1 MKKIIVCFFVALI
14 FVSTW
19 GCGLNL
25 EKEAENLNTYTA
37 SLEFDEENHTL
48 SGNMKVDFCNKSNST
63 LNELKFNIYP
73 NAFREN
79 SAQPVISLAKSKECY
94 YNGESY
100 GNIEISKVQ
109 GANTSSFEICGSDE
123 NILKVNLQSPI
134 QPTQSTS
141 IEMEFVITL
150 PNISHRFG
158 YGENTINF
166 GNFLPTLCVFENG
179 KWQEIEYHSNGDPF
193 YSEVANYHITFSY
206 PENMILASTGI
217 CLDTQIF
224 EGIATKTISAPAVR
238 DFAMV
243 LSDKFSVV
251 SKEVDGI
258 EVKYFYHSDLNFTT
272 SLETA
277 VKAVATFNNL
287 FGKYPYGEL
296 SVVEANF
303 CIGGMEFPNLVL
315 IGDTI
320 DNYDSYQMVIVHEI
334 AHQWWYG
341 VVGNNQTSYAWL
353 DEGLTE
359 FSTALFYEKNAG
371 YNLTYEQIIS
381 NANTNMQVF
390 SKVFSDVVGKV
401 DTSMNRNLSDF
412 ETENEYIYS
421 TYVEGMLLFDG
432 LKNLLSE
439 KVLIKCLK
447 NYFTTFAFKTVT
459 PADMI
464 ASFEKTSSL
473 NLEPFFNSWIQG
485 KVVFTS

>member
-1 MKKIIVCFFVALI
+1 MKKFIVCFFVALI

-25 EKEAENLNTYTA
+25 EKGSQNLNSYTA
-37 SLEFDEENHTL
+37 VLSFDEENHTL
-48 SGNMKVDFCNKSNST
+48 LGNMKVDFCNKSNTT
-63 LNELKFNIYP
+63 LSELKFNIYP
-73 NAFREN
+73 NAFRED
-79 SAQPVISLAKSKECY
+79 STQPVISLAKSKECY

-100 GNIEISKVQ
+100 GGIEI
-109 GANTSSFEICGSDE
+109 TSMAGENFSNFEISGSDE
-123 NILKVNLQSPI
+123 NILKVELKNPV

-141 IEMEFVITL
+141 IEMDFVITL

-193 YSEVANYHITFSY
+193 YSEVANYLVTFSY
-206 PENMILASTGI
+206 PENMILASTGV
-217 CLDTQIF
+217 CEDTQIF
-224 EGIATKTISAPAVR
+224 EGKATKTISAPAVR

-243 LSDKFSVV
+243 LSNKFSVV

-277 VKAVATFNNL
+277 AKAVATFNNL
-287 FGKYPYGEL
+287 FGKYPYPEL
-296 SVVEANF
+296 SIVEANF

-315 IGDTI
+315 ISDTI
-320 DNYDSYQMVIVHEI
+320 DDYDSYQMVIVHEI

-371 YNLTYEQIIS
+371 YNLTYEQIIA

-390 SKVFSDVVGKV
+390 VSVYSDVVGKV
-401 DTSMNRNLSDF
+401 DTSMNRNLKDF

-421 TYVEGMLLFDG
+421 TYVEGLLLFDG

-439 KVLIKCLK
+439 KVLLKCLK
-447 NYFTTFAFKTVT
+447 NYFTTYAFKIVT
-459 PADMI
+459 PPDMI

-485 KVVFTS
+485 KVVFSA

>member
-1 MKKIIVCFFVALI
+1 MKKIIVCLAVALI

-25 EKEAENLNTYTA
+25 EKEAENLNKYTA
-37 SLEFDEENHTL
+37 VLQYDNSNHTL
-48 SGNMKVDFCNKSNST
+48 SGQMQVEFLNKSST
-63 LNELKFNIYP
+63 PLSELRFNIYP

-79 SAQPVISLAKSKECY
+79 STQPVISLAKSKECY

-100 GNIEISKVQ
+100 GNIEILKVT
-109 GANTSSFEICGSDE
+109 GDNASGFEICGNDE
-123 NILKVNLQSPI
+123 NILKINLNNAV
-134 QPTQSTS
+134 QPTQITNVG
-141 IEMEFVITL
+141 IEFNITL

-193 YSEVANYHITFSY
+193 YSEIANYEITVSY

-217 CLDTQIF
+217 CTDTEIF
-224 EGIATKTISAPAVR
+224 EGRATKTISAPAVR

-258 EVKYFYHSDLNFTT
+258 EVKYFYHSDVNFTT

-277 VKAVATFNNL
+277 TKAVATFNNL
-287 FGKYPYGEL
+287 FGKYPYEEL

-320 DNYDSYQMVIVHEI
+320 ENYDSYQMVIVHEI

-353 DEGLTE
+353 DEGLAE

-390 SKVFSDVVGKV
+390 VSVYSDVIGKV

-412 ETENEYIYS
+412 ESENEYIYS
-421 TYVEGMLLFDG
+421 TYIEGLLMFDA
-432 LKNLLSE
+432 LKSLLSE

-447 NYFTTFAFKTVT
+447 NYFTTYAFQVVM

-464 ASFEKTSSL
+464 ASFQKTSSL
-473 NLEPFFNSWIQG
+473 NLESFFNSWIQG
-485 KVVFTS
+485 KVVFKT

>member
-1 MKKIIVCFFVALI
+1 MKKIIVCLAVALI
-14 FVSTW
+14 LVSTW

-73 NAFREN
+73 NAFREDSN
-79 SAQPVISLAKSKECY
+79 QPVISLAKSKECY

-141 IEMEFVITL
+141 IEMEFEITL
-150 PNISHRFG
+150 PNINHRFG

-287 FGKYPYGEL
+287 FGKYPYEEL
-296 SVVEANF
+296 SVVEALRKITRRF
-303 CIGGMEFPNLVL
+303 L
-315 IGDTI
+315 
-320 DNYDSYQMVIVHEI
+320 
-334 AHQWWYG
+334 
-341 VVGNNQTSYAWL
+341 
-353 DEGLTE
+353 
-359 FSTALFYEKNAG
+359 
-371 YNLTYEQIIS
+371 
-381 NANTNMQVF
+381 
-390 SKVFSDVVGKV
+390 
-401 DTSMNRNLSDF
+401 
-412 ETENEYIYS
+412 
-421 TYVEGMLLFDG
+421 
-432 LKNLLSE
+432 
-439 KVLIKCLK
+439 
-447 NYFTTFAFKTVT
+447 
-459 PADMI
+459 
-464 ASFEKTSSL
+464 
-473 NLEPFFNSWIQG
+473 
-485 KVVFTS
+485 